1 MTPAARLAAAIEV
14 LSELSTGHQ
23 PADAAVSAYLRSR
36 RYIGAKDRAAITS
49 AIYAAVRRRARLDW
63 WLSRAAFDRRD
74 ARAQI
79 LASLVLADGLD
90 PAAVNAL
97 FSEAPYAPPPLDAEE
112 RRLVDALSGQPL
124 AHPEMPPAV
133 AGECPGWAHAE
144 LAALFGS
151 GTDAELTAL
160 LGEASLDLRVNT
172 LRYDREQAGA
182 MLAERGIACEPTPL
196 SPIGLRVSGRQPL
209 SRDPLYR
216 GGAIEIQ
223 DEGSQIV
230 ALLADAKPGQ
240 QVADFCAG
248 AGGKSLAMAAAMGG
262 KGRVVACDVQQRR
275 LARAKDRL
283 RRAGV
288 DNVEPRLLSSER
300 DRWVSRQKG
309 KFDRVLIDAPCSG
322 TGVWRRNPDARWR
335 EIDLPDLLETQDRLL
350 ASASRLVKPGGRL
363 IYATCSLL
371 PSENERRVE
380 AFLTGAAGFHPMDAA
395 GVWAAAMG
403 TDLPASAAEG
413 PYLRLTPARHGTDGF
428 FAAVLER
435 AGDDHG

>member
-1 MTPAARLAAAIEV
+1 MTPAARLAAAIEA
-14 LSELSTGHQ
+14 LSELFAGYQ
-23 PADAAVSAYLRSR
+23 PADAVVSAYLRHR

-49 AIYAAVRRRARLDW
+49 VVYATVRRRARLDW
-63 WLSRAAFDRRD
+63 WLHRAAFDRRA
-74 ARAQI
+74 ARAQV

-90 PAAVNAL
+90 AAAVDTL

-112 RRLVDALSGQPL
+112 RRLIGVLDGQPL
-124 AHPEMPPAV
+124 AHPEMPPDVAV
-133 AGECPGWAHAE
+133 ECPGWAYVE
-144 LAALFGS
+144 LAALFGP
-151 GTDAELTAL
+151 GVDGELAAL
-160 LGEASLDLRVNT
+160 LDEASLDLRVNT
-172 LRYDREQAGA
+172 LRYDREQTGA
-182 MLAERGIACEPTPL
+182 MLAERGIACEPTPI
-196 SPIGLRVSGRQPL
+196 SPVGLRVSGRQPL

-230 ALLADAKPGQ
+230 ALLADAQPGQ

-335 EIDLPDLLETQDRLL
+335 EVDLPDLLETQGRLL

-371 PSENERRVE
+371 PSENERRIE
-380 AFLTGAAGFHPMDAA
+380 AFLSGAAGFRPLDVS
-395 GVWAAAMG
+395 GVWATAVG
-403 TDLPASAAEG
+403 TELPASAVDG